1 MDKNVHKLQ
10 QQHRSVM
17 REGEAGRSMGCED
30 GRKKESCW
38 KTSGII
44 SGSSISK
51 KSRNNTLN
59 YDQHSQA

>member
-17 REGEAGRSMGCED
+17 REGEAGAKYGIGD
-30 GRKKESCW
+30 GEKEESCW
-38 KTSGII
+38 KTSGTI
-44 SGSSISK
+44 SGSSISE

-59 YDQHSQA
+59 YDQ